1 MEALFTVLHT
11 ASAPES
17 LLLKT
22 IIVNDR
28 MINVQV
34 GWHGNKIR
42 DEEFCTCICNLRNME
57 KLDLQCVSTYVYKGP
72 LSFKR

>member
-1 MEALFTVLHT
+1 MEALFTVLHA

-17 LLLKT
+17 LLLKI

-34 GWHGNKIR
+34 GCHGNKIR
-42 DEEFCTCICNLRNME
+42 DEEFCTCICNLRNT
-57 KLDLQCVSTYVYKGP
+57 KIPDLQCVSAYVYK
-72 LSFKR
+72 